1 MTDHDKDAASHLLI
15 QEIQED
21 LKREQYARL
30 WKAYG
35 NWAIAAAVAVVLVVA
50 GYQGWRVWRSDL
62 RQDEAERYAAA
73 DTRAPEQAVA
83 AMTELAGTAQTDY
96 RLLAELRRAALLA
109 ETGKVD
115 EATAAYEALAASDA
129 DRMYRDLATLRAIIL
144 QFDKGD
150 PAALDARLQGLAGG
164 PWRHT
169 AVEMQ
174 ALIAQRQ
181 GDTTKA
187 VALFKQ
193 LADDGTAPQGLRA
206 RATEMLAVLKPA
218 ANHG

>member
-1 MTDHDKDAASHLLI
+1 MTDHDKDAASQLLI

-50 GYQGWRVWRSDL
+50 GYQGWQVWRSEL

-73 DTRAPEQAVA
+73 DARAPEQAAA
-83 AMTELAGTAQTDY
+83 AMAELAGTAKTDY
-96 RLLAELRRAALLA
+96 RTLAALRRAALLA
-109 ETGKVD
+109 ETGKID
-115 EATAAYEALAASDA
+115 EATAAYETVAAGEA
-129 DRMYRDLATLRAIIL
+129 DRIYRDLATLRAIVL
-144 QFDKGD
+144 QLEKAD
-150 PAALDARLQGLAGG
+150 PIALDARLQGLAGG

-181 GDTTKA
+181 GDTAKA
-187 VALFKQ
+187 AALFKQ
-193 LADDGTAPQGLRA
+193 LADDATAPQGLRA
-206 RATEMLAVLKPA
+206 RAAEMLAVLKPDS
-218 ANHG
+218 NHG